1 MTSKIPVEATL
12 EGPVDSAASEAER
25 ILRALPEWFGIEDAL
40 RRYVAD
46 VARMPT
52 FVARVDG
59 EVVGF
64 LTLHRH
70 FETAAEVHVVGVLPR
85 FHRRGVGRQLQR
97 RAEDWLVEAGV
108 EYLQVKTIGPS
119 SPDPNYARTRRFY
132 RSMGFAPLEELPT
145 LWDAHNPCLILVKRL

>member
-1 MTSKIPVEATL
+1 MREPIEIQGPVEDA
-12 EGPVDSAASEAER
+12 SAEAER
-25 ILRALPEWFGIEDAL
+25 ILRALPEWFGIEEAL
-40 RRYVAD
+40 RQYVAD

-52 FVARVDG
+52 FLGRVRG

-64 LTLHRH
+64 LTVHRH
-70 FETAAEVHVVGVLPR
+70 FETAAEVHLVGVVPGL
-85 FHRRGVGRQLQR
+85 HRRGVGRALQE
-97 RAEDWLVEAGV
+97 RAEAWLLEAGV
-108 EYLQVKTIGPS
+108 QYLQVKTVGPS